1 MILDSI
7 MQYKSY
13 EGNLCVSFTKALFT
27 NLQKLYVSSIAY
39 VLPKLCLICN
49 VHDVQIFFA
58 ICIGHHIEKFYS
70 SCVVHNME
78 SITSKPHDA
87 CCGKVLPKPY
97 GKWYLWKSITQAV
110 LYIMCKSFNQV
121 WMKMGP
127 RSKKYIGS
135 TFWMEF
141 PLWSK
146 WVMKLL

>member
-13 EGNLCVSFTKALFT
+13 YGNPCVSFTKALFT
-27 NLQKLYVSSIAY
+27 NLQKPYVSNSAH

-97 GKWYLWKSITQAV
+97 GK
-110 LYIMCKSFNQV
+110 
-121 WMKMGP
+121 
-127 RSKKYIGS
+127 
-135 TFWMEF
+135 
-141 PLWSK
+141 
-146 WVMKLL
+146 